1 MVVQHMSRLPAFDVT
16 ALSAQQRKVYD
27 TIMSGPRR
35 SVDGPFRAWLLSPDF
50 AERAQSLGLICRFG
64 SSLTPRLSELAILIV
79 AAHWRSEFE
88 WAGHSQLA
96 LAAGLSEAAID
107 ALRRKVEPK
116 FKEAD
121 EAAVYRFAR
130 ELLENQT
137 VSATVFESA
146 SEHFGLEGIVELI
159 GILGYYTLIAM
170 TLAAFEI
177 PAPPGTAPAFPEV
190 RA

>member
-1 MVVQHMSRLPAFDVT
+1 MVVQQMSRLPALDVT
-16 ALSAQQRKVYD
+16 ALSPEQRKVYD

-35 SVDGPFRAWLLSPDF
+35 SVDGPFRAWLLSPEF

-64 SSLTPRLSELAILIV
+64 SSLTPRLSELAILVV
-79 AAHWRSEFE
+79 AAHWKSEFE
-88 WAGHSQLA
+88 WAGHSRLA
-96 LAAGLSEAAID
+96 LAAGLSDAVID
-107 ALRRKVEPK
+107 ALRRKVEPE
-116 FKEAD
+116 FTQAD
-121 EAAVYRFAR
+121 ETAVYGFAR

-137 VSATVFESA
+137 VSATVFETA
-146 SEHFGLEGIVELI
+146 AEHFGLNGLVDLI

-177 PAPPGTAPAFPEV
+177 PAPAGTPPAFGEL

>member
-1 MVVQHMSRLPAFDVT
+1 MSRLPAIDIGT
-16 ALSAQQRKVYD
+16 LSSEQRKVYD

-35 SVDGPFRAWLLSPDF
+35 SVDGPLRAWLLSPEF
-50 AERAQSLGLICRFG
+50 ADRAQSLGLICRFG

-96 LAAGLSEAAID
+96 IAAGLSDAAID
-107 ALRRKVEPK
+107 ALRRRVEPS
-116 FKEAD
+116 FTEAD
-121 EAAVYRFAR
+121 EAAVYRFAC

-137 VSATVFESA
+137 ISDTVFESA
-146 SEHFGLEGIVELI
+146 AQHFGLIGIVELI

-177 PAPPGTAPAFPEV
+177 PAPAGTP
-190 RA
+190 

>member
-16 ALSAQQRKVYD
+16 ALSSEQRRVYD
-27 TIMSGPRR
+27 IIMSGPRR
-35 SVDGPFRAWLLSPDF
+35 SVDGPFRAWLLSPEF

-64 SSLTPRLSELAILIV
+64 SSLAPRLSELAILVV

-88 WAGHSQLA
+88 WAGHSRLA
-96 LAAGLSEAAID
+96 LAAGLSDAAID
-107 ALRRKVEPK
+107 ALRRRVEPK
-116 FKEAD
+116 FTEAD
-121 EAAVYRFAR
+121 EAAVYRFSR

-146 SEHFGLEGIVELI
+146 AQHFGLTGIVELI

-177 PAPPGTAPAFPEV
+177 PAPAGAPPAFAEV
-190 RA
+190 RG